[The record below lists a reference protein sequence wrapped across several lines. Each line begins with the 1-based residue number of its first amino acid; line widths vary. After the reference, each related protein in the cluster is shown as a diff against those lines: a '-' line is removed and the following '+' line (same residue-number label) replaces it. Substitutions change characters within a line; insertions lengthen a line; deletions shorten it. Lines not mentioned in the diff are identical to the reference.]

1 MWMSMEMVWVTNLI
15 QVKADLGQR
24 FLVSSAGRALR
35 RYRRGHGFKSR
46 TGLNFFS
53 GLIFTIAQVLFIT
66 ARVTFIFTPL
76 SAVQIY
82 DLHIFTVVYIYGVV
96 KPLHIYIPYTSLY
109 LSIYLLSI
117 NIEVWRVKS
126 ISSSLGKSE
135 GRSPQPHRL
144 TNVCNEFW
152 GKSFWRKYTAASVG
166 GIKNNWILSTELIK

>member
-1 MWMSMEMVWVTNLI
+1 MWMSMEMAWFTILI

-24 FLVSSAGRALR
+24 FLVSSVGRALH

-46 TGLNFFS
+46 TGLIFFFRPYFHYCLS
-53 GLIFTIAQVLFIT
+53 TVHYCEGHFRIHAFIRSSNIWPSYIHSRLYIWSSQTSTYICTIYL
-66 ARVTFIFTPL
+66 P
-76 SAVQIY
+76 
-82 DLHIFTVVYIYGVV
+82 
-96 KPLHIYIPYTSLY
+96 